1 MLQGRLAQILSKLTS
16 VLCPLAQLCDGDNLQ
31 LPKLSSIN
39 PSHLTTIVW
48 ISDQTNPEIKTDI
61 VKGQEI
67 SEAIFLGFSLAPPWN
82 GNYQNR
88 AYLILRG

>member
-1 MLQGRLAQILSKLTS
+1 MNLLSFEHAVTFAI
-16 VLCPLAQLCDGDNLQ
+16 P
-31 LPKLSSIN
+31 
-39 PSHLTTIVW
+39 
-48 ISDQTNPEIKTDI
+48 IKVI
-61 VKGQEI
+61 KGQEI

>member
-67 SEAIFLGFSLAPPWN
+67 SEAIFLGFKSPRKQTIFFPISK
-82 GNYQNR
+82 YVH
-88 AYLILRG
+88 I